1 MVLFDF
7 SKNIKVLTV
16 WDHLIKRAIVSND
29 PFLGIL
35 QDEIFEN
42 NFELLIFKNKYQKK
56 LK

>member
-16 WDHLIKRAIVSND
+16 WDHLIKRAIGSND